1 MQLLLPDSGQPRGAG
16 GAAGAPSAR
25 ASRCSSQSLCWLQA
39 AFLLMQQARAAKH
52 WERRSGDK
60 GCLSVAWASSRPA
73 VWASRPGRKPHFCSW
88 DFFLVSFRNLY
99 HLVQELVCPSCQVGQ
114 QAPVMH
120 HRVMLGIQQ
129 PEKGLLRGTGPSV
142 CFSSPHSAC
151 APCLCYQPISS
162 SCDAY
167 SCPLSWGSQ
176 HSRSSA
182 AWEKEP

>member
-88 DFFLVSFRNLY
+88 DFFGFLSKFV
-99 HLVQELVCPSCQVGQ
+99 
-114 QAPVMH
+114 
-120 HRVMLGIQQ
+120 
-129 PEKGLLRGTGPSV
+129 
-142 CFSSPHSAC
+142 
-151 APCLCYQPISS
+151 S
-162 SCDAY
+162 SCARTSVSELPSGTASSGYAPSRHAWNTAAREGLAQRDW
-167 SCPLSWGSQ
+167 SISMFFQPSLSV
-176 HSRSSA
+176 RSLPVLSA
-182 AWEKEP
+182 HQLIL